1 MNKKRISRYFK
12 REEFACGCGCGF
24 AAVDMQL
31 LMLLGKVRG
40 HFNKPVTI
48 TSACRC
54 ETHNRNVGGSEN
66 SKHKLGIAAN
76 IQVKDI
82 PPSEVYNYID
92 SCYPNTLGLGSYN
105 SFTHV
110 DVREK
115 RARWSGK

>member
-1 MNKKRISRYFK
+1 MTQQHISRYFT
-12 REEFACGCGCGF
+12 REEFACKCGCGF

-31 LMLLGKVRG
+31 LMLLEKVRV

-54 ETHNRNVGGSEN
+54 ETHNRNVGGSKN
-66 SKHKLGIAAN
+66 SKHRLGIAADS
-76 IQVKDI
+76 QVKAT
-82 PPSEVYNYID
+82 PPSEVYSYID

-115 RARWSGK
+115 RTRWNG